1 MRSLLKLNSKKIWN
15 PETRVEESLY
25 YNNGEPIVYSPAKEF
40 TRENHLSAVELFS
53 GAGGLSTGLS
63 DAGFRVVAGVD
74 IHKPST
80 KTFSHNH
87 RNAYA
92 INADIKS
99 LDPYILSDL
108 TGVSQPDLLAAGVP
122 CQGFSLNN
130 RKRYARDD
138 RNFLF
143 REFVRFIKH
152 LKPKAIVLENVS
164 GMKSTSNGHFIDLI
178 KKEIGNSGDYEV
190 SHTIL
195 NAASY
200 GVPQLRN
207 RLFFVGVPKGLKFQW
222 PEPRLFGTKDSPFIT
237 VREALSDL
245 PTLPK
250 PGDHST
256 GYENDASSEYQK
268 LMRKNS
274 AKLLNHSSPKHPSS
288 TVKKILNTKPGEPI
302 YAKFTQRIRLSWDLP
317 SPTQVA
323 GGIRSQYQFGHP
335 EQGRG
340 LTIRERAR
348 IQSFPDNYE
357 FFGGV
362 VQSRI
367 QTGNAV
373 PPILASAIGQQLLKS
388 LEA

>member
-1 MRSLLKLNSKKIWN
+1 MNTKEIWN
-15 PETRVEESLY
+15 PETRVEVSSY
-25 YNNGEPIVYSPAKEF
+25 YNNGEPIIFSPTKGF
-40 TRENHLSAVELFS
+40 KKKNQPSAVELFS

-63 DAGFRVVAGVD
+63 NAGFHVVAGVD

-87 RNAYA
+87 KNAYA
-92 INADIKS
+92 INADLKF
-99 LDPYILSDL
+99 LNPDMLKDL
-108 TGVSQPDLLAAGVP
+108 IGNSEIDLLAAGVP

-143 REFVRFIKH
+143 REFIKYIKH
-152 LKPKAIVLENVS
+152 LKPKAVVLENVS
-164 GMKSTSNGHFIDLI
+164 GMKSTLKGHFIDLI
-178 KKEIGNSGDYEV
+178 KREIEACGDYKV
-190 SHTIL
+190 AHTIL

-207 RLFFVGVPKGLKFQW
+207 RLFFIGVPKSTTFQW
-222 PEPRLFGTKDSPFIT
+222 PEPTLLGTKESPFIT

-245 PTLPK
+245 PALPT
-250 PGDHST
+250 PGERAT
-256 GYENDASSEYQK
+256 EYENDPISAYQK
-268 LMRKNS
+268 SMRKNS
-274 AKLLNHSSPKHPSS
+274 TKLMNHASPKHPSS
-288 TVKKILNTKPGEPI
+288 TVQKILNTKPGEPI
-302 YAKFTQRIRLSWDLP
+302 YAKFTQRIRLSWDLL

-348 IQSFPDNYE
+348 IQSFPDHYE
-357 FFGGV
+357 FHGGV

-373 PPILASAIGQQLLKS
+373 PPILASKIGEQLLKT
-388 LEA
+388 LKT